1 MANQS
6 PSSLFLDQGQGFW
19 GALKE
24 RYPWLTP
31 AQIQDLLPQVQAMN
45 PNITDIGIG
54 YPGEPYNIPYIPK
67 PPGYIRSYSNP
78 EDVVAYGQQEED
90 KKRAF
95 FAMTEADQLADIQ
108 KEYDLTS
115 RVANMG
121 RAFNV
126 RTSAGGQVATSGST
140 ADRAKGVAKQ
150 SANRKFFE
158 DLMAFSQQVGGRSTG
173 DELRKFMTDSGA
185 GEDQM

>member
-31 AQIQDLLPQVQAMN
+31 AQIQALLPQVQAMN

-67 PPGYIRSYSNP
+67 PPGYIREYGEP
-78 EDVVAYGQQEED
+78 EDVRAYGEQEAGAM
-90 KKRAF
+90 RAF
-95 FAMTEADQLADIQ
+95 LPDRSSHICLGW
-108 KEYDLTS
+108 
-115 RVANMG
+115 G
-121 RAFNV
+121 RLRSCQRA
-126 RTSAGGQVATSGST
+126 SSGSKWWLH
-140 ADRAKGVAKQ
+140 RH
-150 SANRKFFE
+150 
-158 DLMAFSQQVGGRSTG
+158 L
-173 DELRKFMTDSGA
+173 
-185 GEDQM
+185 